1 MKSGGKGLGEVKR
14 VVDLSGRSVIVLVDI
29 YYMLGGAYL
38 SSLFP
43 YRRGLIYLAAVI
55 FVYMVMRRYGWEQY
69 SRREVCG
76 WLLCLGIGLL
86 CTYVTGEFTLVIT
99 GICMWAYMN
108 VDKSVLFQNLL
119 LEKGGFLAVSAVCAV
134 AGVISTKSGSYERL
148 YNFFGDGIVYRRS
161 LGFRNYNVL
170 GLMVFELMVLYV
182 LFVNEKYKRRLK
194 AREYIFLTG
203 TLILS
208 YTVSGSRTA
217 LIGGIVLL
225 AALAFSDLGWLRL
238 RVLKAMITAVLIG
251 GCCIFSFGIVL
262 LHDQSPMLYQK
273 LDNILQARLRFV
285 YRYMLKF
292 GIRIFGNNTK
302 DLTGF
307 WGDEV
312 GFHWISLDCGYAAMM
327 IKYGLIVTSLAVF
340 LHIMYCY
347 GRQCAVER
355 YVLCVM
361 LAAGIY
367 NISENILLFPTMN
380 FSLLYLADVISG
392 NRIRGPGEGKA
403 RLSCPADGGSPAE
416 QESSG

>member
-161 LGFRNYNVL
+161 LGFRNYNIL

-208 YTVSGSRTA
+208 YAVSGSRTA

-392 NRIRGPGEGKA
+392 NRIRGPGGGTV

>member
-1 MKSGGKGLGEVKR
+1 MGEVKR

-161 LGFRNYNVL
+161 LGFRNYNIL

>member
-161 LGFRNYNVL
+161 LGFRNYNIL

-208 YTVSGSRTA
+208 YAVSGSRTA

-327 IKYGLIVTSLAVF
+327 IKYGLIATSLAVF

-392 NRIRGPGEGKA
+392 NRIRGPGGGTV

-416 QESSG
+416 QEAGG

>member
-1 MKSGGKGLGEVKR
+1 MGEVKR

-161 LGFRNYNVL
+161 LGFRNYNIL

-208 YTVSGSRTA
+208 YAVSGSRTA

-327 IKYGLIVTSLAVF
+327 IKYGLIATSLAVF

-392 NRIRGPGEGKA
+392 NRIRGPGGGTV

-416 QESSG
+416 QEAGG

>member
-1 MKSGGKGLGEVKR
+1 MNAKTKTCL
-14 VVDLSGRSVIVLVDI
+14 DLLGRSVIILIDI
-29 YYMLGGAYL
+29 HYMLGGAFL
-38 SSLFP
+38 SIFFP
-43 YRRGLIYLAAVI
+43 YRSFLNYLAAAIVGFI
-55 FVYMVMRRYGWEQY
+55 ILWRYSCRGY
-69 SRREVCG
+69 SRSEIV
-76 WLLCLGIGLL
+76 WMTLILG
-86 CTYVTGEFTLVIT
+86 TGMLYACVSDEFSLVISAM
-99 GICMWAYMN
+99 GIFAFMN
-108 VDKSVLFQNLL
+108 VDRAGLFFDMF
-119 LEKGGFLAVSAVCAV
+119 LEKLSFVIISVVCSI
-134 AGVISTKSGSYERL
+134 GKIIPTQSGSYERL
-148 YNFFGDGIVYRRS
+148 YSFFGDGIVYRRS
-161 LGFRNYNVL
+161 LGFRNYNTL

-182 LFVNEKYKRRLK
+182 LLVNEKYKRRLK

-208 YTVSGSRTA
+208 YAVNGSRTA

-262 LHDQSPMLYQK
+262 LHDQNPMLYQK

-285 YRYMLKF
+285 YRHMLKF
-292 GIRIFGNNTK
+292 GIRIFGNNIQ
-302 DLTGF
+302 DMTGF

-392 NRIRGPGEGKA
+392 NRIRGPGGGTV

>member
-43 YRRGLIYLAAVI
+43 YRRGLIYLVAVI

-161 LGFRNYNVL
+161 LGFRNYNIL

-208 YTVSGSRTA
+208 YAVSGSRTA

-392 NRIRGPGEGKA
+392 NRIRGPGGGTV

>member
-1 MKSGGKGLGEVKR
+1 MNAKTKTCL
-14 VVDLSGRSVIVLVDI
+14 DLLGRSVIILIDI
-29 YYMLGGAYL
+29 HYMLGGAFL
-38 SSLFP
+38 SIFFP
-43 YRRGLIYLAAVI
+43 YRSFLNYLAAV
-55 FVYMVMRRYGWEQY
+55 MVGFIILLRYSCRGY
-69 SRREVCG
+69 SRSEIV
-76 WLLCLGIGLL
+76 WMTLILG
-86 CTYVTGEFTLVIT
+86 TGMLYACVSDEFSLVISAM
-99 GICMWAYMN
+99 GIFAFMN
-108 VDKSVLFQNLL
+108 VDRAGLFFDVFVEKLSFVIISV
-119 LEKGGFLAVSAVCAV
+119 VCSI
-134 AGVISTKSGSYERL
+134 GKMIPTQSGSYERL
-148 YNFFGDGIVYRRS
+148 YSFFGDGIVYRRS
-161 LGFRNYNVL
+161 LGFRNYNTL

-182 LFVNEKYKRRLK
+182 LYVNEKYKRRLK
-194 AREYIFLTG
+194 PREYILLTG
-203 TLILS
+203 TVLLC
-208 YTVSGSRTA
+208 YAVSGSRTA
-217 LIGGIVLL
+217 LFGGILLL
-225 AALAFSDLGWLRL
+225 AALACSDLGWLKPG
-238 RVLKAMITAVLIG
+238 VLKAMITAFLIG

-327 IKYGLIVTSLAVF
+327 IKYGLIATSLAVF

>member
-1 MKSGGKGLGEVKR
+1 MGEVKR

-161 LGFRNYNVL
+161 LGFRNYNTL

-182 LFVNEKYKRRLK
+182 LLVNEKYKRRLK

-208 YTVSGSRTA
+208 YAVNGSRTA

-327 IKYGLIVTSLAVF
+327 IKYGLIATSLAVF

-392 NRIRGPGEGKA
+392 NRMRGPGGGTV

-416 QESSG
+416 QEAGG

>member
-161 LGFRNYNVL
+161 LGFRNYNIL

-208 YTVSGSRTA
+208 YAVSGSRTA

-327 IKYGLIVTSLAVF
+327 IKYGLIATSLAVF

-392 NRIRGPGEGKA
+392 NRMRGPGGGTV

-416 QESSG
+416 QEAGG

>member
-1 MKSGGKGLGEVKR
+1 MGEVKR

-161 LGFRNYNVL
+161 LGFRNYNIL

-208 YTVSGSRTA
+208 YAVSGSRTA

-225 AALAFSDLGWLRL
+225 AALAFSDLGWLKPG
-238 RVLKAMITAVLIG
+238 VLKAMITAFLIG